1 MMPETLAALAA
12 ETAHNQKHAVG
23 IERLAVARWRIAAV
37 LTAGVLLSYFGF
49 IGLVAFEKPT
59 MGSELLPGLSIGIV
73 LGASVI
79 AIAFVLTVIYVTWAN
94 GKYDRELAV
103 IRSSGRGA

>member
-1 MMPETLAALAA
+1 MMPENVAALAA
-12 ETAHNQKHAVG
+12 ETAHHKKHAVG

-37 LTAGVLLSYFGF
+37 LTAGVLLSYYGF
-49 IGLVAFEKPT
+49 IFLVAFQKDT
-59 MGSELLPGLSIGIV
+59 MGTELVPGLSIGIA

-79 AIAFVLTVIYVTWAN
+79 AIAWVLTVIYVKWAN